1 MSTSTSFVKWVIAP
15 WVVISAVLL
24 AGPVRSLAA
33 EPAETSSD
41 VAATEAAPPDVHPP
55 GVPAAPAPPSDQGF
69 VVERMPPS
77 AYPEWRVRGIPG
89 GSLWLD
95 PSFHGMQW
103 PYYLKTG
110 IGISGSLWVDNSY
123 QRINREDRYI
133 QTDYWVHQARGVVRV
148 TPTYNSGDFFVQV
161 QAELVANNNQTLARL
176 DAPDTDDLWLRFGSW
191 KSWDVQVGR
200 FEAYPLHHFGMGLD
214 LNTIERQGALDE
226 NQKQPVDFYYGNTL
240 YYRPS
245 GVGNIAF
252 HLHLFEGAKALP
264 AIRLELL
271 AQYGYD
277 SFDRIGGRPAAVVD
291 WGFLKLKFGGEY
303 RLSRPRDTVVTTVT
317 PVDPV
322 TNLPIGDTTY
332 VHSRP
337 EKFVDRG
344 VAAAV
349 QLVIFPWVEAGVQG
363 GYGLSDHTRQM
374 GAMGS
379 PDQDGSFTQWTVG
392 GFLNVSPL
400 PDLVVGFGAHFTDWT
415 NLHKNMPGQFGHQ
428 TNLASFGAVQFL
440 VRKQLY
446 VKLIG
451 AYDQGMRENLQGGE
465 TRVAQ
470 TMFSGRLRLMY
481 LF

>member
-1 MSTSTSFVKWVIAP
+1 MSAFTRSVRGVLAP
-15 WVVISAVLL
+15 WVVISAGLL
-24 AGPVRSLAA
+24 AGPVPSLAA
-33 EPAETSSD
+33 EPREKDAEAP
-41 VAATEAAPPDVHPP
+41 AAEAAPPDVHPP
-55 GVPAAPAPPSDQGF
+55 GVPDAPAPPSDQGF

-103 PYYLKTG
+103 PFYPKTG
-110 IGISGSLWVDNSY
+110 IGLSGSLWVDNSY
-123 QRINREDRYI
+123 QRIDREE
-133 QTDYWVHQARGVVRV
+133 QFPKVDYWVHQARGVVRV
-148 TPTYNSGDFFVQV
+148 TPTYSAGDFFVQV

-191 KSWDVQVGR
+191 RSWDIQVGR

-226 NQKQPVDFYYGNTL
+226 NSRQPVDFYYGTTM

-245 GVGNIAF
+245 GVGNLAL
-252 HLHLFEGAKALP
+252 HLYLFEGKRALP

-291 WGFLKLKFGGEY
+291 WGIIKVKLGGEY
-303 RLSRPRDTVVTTVT
+303 RLSRPRDTLVT
-317 PVDPV
+317 PVPPPIDPV
-322 TNLPIGDTTY
+322 TGMPIGDTTY
-332 VHSRP
+332 RHERT

-349 QLVIFPWVEAGVQG
+349 QLVLFPWVEAGVQG

-374 GAMGS
+374 GG
-379 PDQDGSFTQWTVG
+379 PDQDGSYTQWTVG

-415 NLHKNMPGQFGHQ
+415 NLHKNDLGRFGHQ

-440 VRKQLY
+440 VRKQMY

-451 AYDQGMRENLQGGE
+451 AYDRGVREDLQGGT